1 MSLRKH
7 GGRRH
12 ASGGV
17 LVSYVTML
25 ILSSSLLRRKDTRD
39 AAPATGRLFVA
50 PPPKR
55 WRDLEMGSLSQH
67 RAANR
72 FQTALQQR
80 LDAASDPN
88 EAQQAYDDALE
99 ALVSIAMDEIEL
111 DRIAQE
117 FATNPDAIG
126 FPT

>member
-17 LVSYVTML
+17 LVSYVTIL
-25 ILSSSLLRRKDTRD
+25 ILSSNLLRRKDTRD

-50 PPPKR
+50 PPKR